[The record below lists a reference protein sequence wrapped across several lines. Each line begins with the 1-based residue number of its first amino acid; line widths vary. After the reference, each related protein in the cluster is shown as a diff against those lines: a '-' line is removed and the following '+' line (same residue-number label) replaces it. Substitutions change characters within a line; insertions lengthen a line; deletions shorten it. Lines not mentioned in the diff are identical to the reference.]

1 MREIYERESRTGVL
15 AATLSSRTA
24 EKSEEECWHGA
35 AVELYTTGII
45 QLSEE
50 LRGNE
55 PRKAQSGPT
64 RLAPPD
70 FQWSHR
76 ALRALDSRWRLMH
89 ERSQPLQ
96 AR

>member
-1 MREIYERESRTGVL
+1 MREINERESGTGVL
-15 AATLSSRTA
+15 AATLSRRTA
-24 EKSEEECWHGA
+24 EESEEECWHGA
-35 AVELYTTGII
+35 AVNLYTTGII
-45 QLSEE
+45 QLGEE

-55 PRKAQSGPT
+55 PREAQSGPT

-89 ERSQPLQ
+89 GRSQPLH
-96 AR
+96 AK

>member
-1 MREIYERESRTGVL
+1 MREINERESGTGVL

-35 AVELYTTGII
+35 AVDLYTTGIT

-50 LRGNE
+50 LCGNE
-55 PRKAQSGPT
+55 PREAQSGRT

-96 AR
+96 AK

>member
-1 MREIYERESRTGVL
+1 MSGTAEQEARSNTQQTDSRRERGRVL
-15 AATLSSRTA
+15 AWRG
-24 EKSEEECWHGA
+24 CRP
-35 AVELYTTGII
+35 VYNGII

-55 PRKAQSGPT
+55 PREAQSGRA

-89 ERSQPLQ
+89 ERSQPLHVK
-96 AR
+96 